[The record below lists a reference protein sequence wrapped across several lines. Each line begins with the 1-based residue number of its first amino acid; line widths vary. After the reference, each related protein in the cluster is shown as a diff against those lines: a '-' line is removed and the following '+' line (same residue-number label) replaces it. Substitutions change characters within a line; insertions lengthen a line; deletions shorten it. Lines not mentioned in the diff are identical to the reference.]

1 MKFRN
6 LEIKQCYFPIFVVLI
21 FFSKGMAWDLI
32 GMEMS
37 LILELCQLE
46 AQGRDGEGRGA
57 QDDPLRFVT
66 AI

>member
-1 MKFRN
+1 M
-6 LEIKQCYFPIFVVLI
+6 V
-21 FFSKGMAWDLI
+21 WDLI